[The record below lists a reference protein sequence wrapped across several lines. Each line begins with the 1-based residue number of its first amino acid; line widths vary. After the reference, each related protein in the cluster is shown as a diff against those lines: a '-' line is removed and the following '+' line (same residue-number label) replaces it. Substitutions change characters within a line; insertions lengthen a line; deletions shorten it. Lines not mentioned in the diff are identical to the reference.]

1 MKALAA
7 CWTRVMTAGLM
18 LIAALGARVG
28 AEEIPAVAEA
38 PTTVTVAVLTGGH
51 GYDEPA
57 FEILFDSLAGV
68 EATIVNERD
77 FLTAPAEERDGYD
90 VVLFYN
96 MIMETPEGDYKEGLE
111 HLGTSDQGI
120 VVMHHALLS
129 YPEWPGWTDVMG
141 IADRKFGY
149 FHDQQVKVHVEEVE
163 HPITAGIQDW
173 EMIDETYTMAD
184 ADPADGNTVLLT
196 LDQENSMRT
205 IGWTRE
211 HGQAR
216 VFCLQSGHDNQTWVD
231 PNFREVLRRG
241 ILWAAGRL

>member
-7 CWTRVMTAGLM
+7 CGTRVMTAGLM

-77 FLTAPAEERDGYD
+77 LLTAPAEERDGYD

-231 PNFREVLRRG
+231 PNYREVLRRG